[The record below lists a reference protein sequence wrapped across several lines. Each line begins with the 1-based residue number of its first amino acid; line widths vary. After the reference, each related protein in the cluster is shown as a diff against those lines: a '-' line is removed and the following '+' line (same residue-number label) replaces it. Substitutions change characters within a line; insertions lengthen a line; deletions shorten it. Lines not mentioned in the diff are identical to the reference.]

1 MSFYEKTLTELGKL
15 ELVSLLCQTKLWE
28 TGYGGAWW
36 TPTLGK
42 GPVGQPR
49 PQHRTP
55 RDTTAG
61 QVQRALAASA
71 SPVTPEP
78 RGAGSCCFPITTPR
92 WGPLTFP

>member
-1 MSFYEKTLTELGKL
+1 MGER
-15 ELVSLLCQTKLWE
+15 
-28 TGYGGAWW
+28 GGHPPWARAQWGS
-36 TPTLGK
+36 PDLSIE
-42 GPVGQPR
+42 P
-49 PQHRTP
+49 P